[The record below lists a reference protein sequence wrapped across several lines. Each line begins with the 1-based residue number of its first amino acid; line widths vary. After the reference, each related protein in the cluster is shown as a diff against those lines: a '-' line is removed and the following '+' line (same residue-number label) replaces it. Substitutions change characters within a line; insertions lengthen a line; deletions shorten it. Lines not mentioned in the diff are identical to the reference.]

1 MHARLRWCGWLIS
14 SATPAVSNYRSES
27 LVQVL
32 ADVWVGNG
40 DKSLA
45 TGPIGSKFTR
55 CAPVISIL
63 APGELI
69 VRPGDSGSGSL
80 PRRPDAR
87 PPTCSP
93 RG

>member
-45 TGPIGSKFTR
+45 TGPIGS
-55 CAPVISIL
+55 
-63 APGELI
+63 
-69 VRPGDSGSGSL
+69 
-80 PRRPDAR
+80 
-87 PPTCSP
+87 
-93 RG
+93 